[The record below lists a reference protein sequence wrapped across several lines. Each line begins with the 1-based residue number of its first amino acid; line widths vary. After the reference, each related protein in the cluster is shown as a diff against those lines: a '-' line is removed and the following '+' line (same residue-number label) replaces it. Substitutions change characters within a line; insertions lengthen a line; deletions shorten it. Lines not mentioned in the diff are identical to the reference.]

1 MPMVALDL
9 NKDGFV
15 NAKDFSM
22 IKKLDNADLSS
33 LYSKIFKNFLNVSES
48 SFAYSTTD

>member
-15 NAKDFSM
+15 NAKDFAQ

-33 LYSKIFKNFLNVSES
+33 LYGKIFKNFLNVSES